1 MARKLCTVCNTR
13 TQYTGPGDDPAPRLT
28 EMCNPCYTEGG
39 WENTHS
45 DGGHDAIKA
54 GTFVADNHTAM
65 DMQICWICNPEMNL
79 AQKVTTPRTG
89 HTNTVA
95 KTRNSHAGHGHLHTP
110 ADRATCRRSI
120 AAGTGPWDGK

>member
-1 MARKLCTVCNTR
+1 MARKLCTICNTR
-13 TQYTGPGDDPAPRLT
+13 TQYTGPGDDPAPRLS
-28 EMCNPCYTEGG
+28 ESCNPCYTEGG

-45 DGGHDAIKA
+45 DENHEGGQGDTD
-54 GTFVADNHTAM
+54 G
-65 DMQICWICNPEMNL
+65 CWICHPELNL
-79 AQKVTTPRTG
+79 AQKVTTRRTG

-110 ADRATCRRSI
+110 ADRATCRKSI